1 MDACQW
7 QTPQLTWIKPPSQP
21 SLLIALQVDGRV
33 AAVDPR
39 SGRVDCGDD
48 ALRDRIEAAVGRLA
62 AALAP
67 AALDAFEGAYGQQ
80 CGAGTLQAAISNK
93 PAPQ

>member
-1 MDACQW
+1 M
-7 QTPQLTWIKPPSQP
+7 
-21 SLLIALQVDGRV
+21 DGRV

-48 ALRDRIEAAVGRLA
+48 ALRARIETAVGRLA

-67 AALDAFEGAYGQQ
+67 AALDAFEGAFGQQ
-80 CGAGTLQAAISNK
+80 CGAGALQAVKAAVVCSRR
-93 PAPQ
+93 